1 MAASNQA
8 GLLARQRA
16 DVSDGLFFAVRRLRW
31 SADRL
36 EADRERRLREL
47 LAWSAARSPFHSERL
62 VNVDISRFTEA
73 DLPSL
78 PIMTRPI

>member
-1 MAASNQA
+1 MSATGCSSRSA
-8 GLLARQRA
+8 GCGGLQTVWKLT
-16 DVSDGLFFAVRRLRW
+16 VSVDCESCWPGRRRGQ
-31 SADRL
+31 
-36 EADRERRLREL
+36 
-47 LAWSAARSPFHSERL
+47 PFHSERL